1 MEREKSD
8 RPDAAHNQP
17 NAIRVQRDPIAAAGN
32 QAITGMIERAA
43 MSPDE
48 AKAILGVKL
57 HAAIGGGASRSDD
70 VVLAM
75 NSMHVKWFLTNEQY
89 DRTYRALAAQSL
101 DPGSGSSRTIEDGLI
116 PDFLDGLVK
125 ARAATPAPQP
135 RGDKTAAQNH
145 ISGAHDAE
153 LLANGG
159 EAEIIS
165 ARTRR
170 AELTALGTKRS
181 KEQDDELFRL
191 SAFLTPDRNNAL
203 LRAAEARALADI
215 NVTQEEWFADIV
227 TVSFLGKSVQVH
239 KILAEKLAAAEQSLA
254 GQQTPAGGWAREL
267 SGLRPPGSGL
277 HGLGL
282 AIDVNASTNPFI
294 FNAASNEADPKQQSE
309 KSIVR
314 GIIDRAVLLI
324 EQKAP
329 DTEKFQERPGGK
341 DAHERAEA
349 SYDKL
354 AEASEAMREYFALGA
369 KERRTELEEKVA
381 ALGAADAKKRTADQ
395 WAKAIAE
402 DRRKLPA
409 ISASK
414 DWSKPE
420 QGFLDL
426 DKRLVLAMVDAGLT
440 WLGDDTIGG
449 GRDIMH
455 FDTRGSGP
463 INHLY
468 GLSSN
473 GTWEKKALTKG
484 H

>member
-8 RPDAAHNQP
+8 RPDAAQNQP
-17 NAIRVQRDPIAAAGN
+17 NPVRVQRDPIAEAGN
-32 QAITGMIERAA
+32 HAIAGMIARAE
-43 MSPDE
+43 MSPEE
-48 AKAILGVKL
+48 AKRILGVRL
-57 HAAIGGGASRSDD
+57 HAAIGGGSSRSDD

-89 DRTYRALAAQSL
+89 DRTYRALAAQNL
-101 DPGSGSSRTIEDGLI
+101 DPGSGSSQTVKNGQI
-116 PDFLDGLVK
+116 PDFVDGLAR
-125 ARAATPAPQP
+125 ARAATPAP
-135 RGDKTAAQNH
+135 GGEKTGAPNH
-145 ISGAHDAE
+145 IPTANDAE
-153 LLANGG
+153 LLGNGG
-159 EAEIIS
+159 EAEIIK

-170 AELTALGTKRS
+170 AELTALGTKRT
-181 KEQDDELFRL
+181 KEQEDELFQL

-203 LRAAEARALADI
+203 LRSAEARALADI
-215 NVTQEEWFADIV
+215 NVTPEEWFAEIV
-227 TVSFLGKSVQVH
+227 TITFLGKPVQVH
-239 KILAEKLAAAEQSLA
+239 KILAEKLAAVEQSIA
-254 GQQTPAGGWAREL
+254 GQQVPVAREL

-282 AIDVNASTNPFI
+282 AIDVNASTNPYI
-294 FNAASNEADPKQQSE
+294 FNATSNEADPKQQNE

-324 EQKAP
+324 EQKTA
-329 DTEKFQERPGGK
+329 DVEKFQERPAGDG
-341 DAHERAEA
+341 AHERAEA

-354 AEASEAMREYFALGA
+354 DEASDAMQEYFALGA
-369 KERRTELEEKVA
+369 KERRADLEEKVA
-381 ALGAADAKKRTADQ
+381 ALGGTDPKKRTVDQ
-395 WAKAIAE
+395 WAKAIAD
-402 DRRKLPA
+402 DRKKLPA

-414 DWSKPE
+414 DWAKPE

-426 DKRLVLAMVDAGLT
+426 DKRLVMAMVDAGLT

-455 FDTRGSGP
+455 FDTRAAGP
-463 INHLY
+463 IKHLY

-473 GTWEKKALTKG
+473 GTWEKKGLTKG